1 MKTKASFLCGA
12 LIGLL
17 VGSRIGPSLYERV
30 SASAA
35 ALAKNP
41 KIRSGAS
48 TASDRAAHAAKSA
61 GTTAAHQ
68 VKHASSAVA
77 QRFGDRFNG
86 VVHHSVR
93 NGNGSSSSDDAGL

>member
-17 VGSRIGPSLYERV
+17 AGSRIGPGLYDRV
-30 SASAA
+30 STGVMS
-35 ALAKNP
+35 LAKNP

-68 VKHASSAVA
+68 VKHAGTAVA
-77 QRFGDRFNG
+77 HRFGDRFNG
-86 VVHHSVR
+86 VAHHAVR
-93 NGNGSSSSDDAGL
+93 NANGASADDVGL